1 MKKISAVFL
10 ALVFYS
16 AAFAA
21 SAGQAGEVRVI
32 PYPDG
37 LDTMSEGASSAP
49 YLINHDFSIYF
60 DTLTDYFE
68 LGPSQNRVIISN
80 YPTYQQTRENTC
92 GPAAALTVL
101 YSFGVKNYDEMSLAA
116 EMKTQ
121 PYPIGTNPADML
133 AFFEKIGWKT
143 QSSLNREPFEN
154 YSDFQDFIITNL
166 SEKIPVM
173 VENVEWGGHWRVII
187 GYDTMGTENT
197 LDDVLIMADPYDTC
211 DHKQDGYVVNNGKKF
226 FSMWFDHSM
235 LPEEQ
240 RNQPFIIARPR

>member
-1 MKKISAVFL
+1 MKKFFEVLIFVVFFSCV
-10 ALVFYS
+10 AY
-16 AAFAA
+16 
-21 SAGQAGEVRVI
+21 GEELRVI
-32 PYPDG
+32 PYPEG
-37 LDTMSEGASSAP
+37 LDTKSEGASSAP
-49 YLINHDFSIYF
+49 ENINHNFSIYF

-68 LGPSQNRVIISN
+68 LKSSNNRVILTH

-101 YSFGVKNYDEMSLAA
+101 YYFGVRDYDEMTLAQ

-121 PYPIGTNPADML
+121 PYPIGTNPKDML

-143 QSSLNREPFEN
+143 QSSLTHSRFEDYIEFKN
-154 YSDFQDFIITNL
+154 FILESLTAGV
-166 SEKIPVM
+166 PVM

-211 DHKQDGYVVNNGKKF
+211 DHKQDGYVVNNGEKF
-226 FSMWFDHSM
+226 YSMWFDHSM

-240 RNQPFIIARPR
+240 KEQPFIIASRN